1 MKKILIVEDTEST
14 RKVLAL
20 KLTKEHFNVLEAENG
35 KIGLEVALKEKP
47 DLLIVDM
54 LMPVMD
60 GFKMIDKLRAD
71 KEWGVNANVMILT
84 NLTPTE
90 DIYDKIGKAK
100 LLFYMVKDDWALNDL
115 CNKVKELIGEA

>member
-115 CNKVKELIGEA
+115 CNKVEELIGEA